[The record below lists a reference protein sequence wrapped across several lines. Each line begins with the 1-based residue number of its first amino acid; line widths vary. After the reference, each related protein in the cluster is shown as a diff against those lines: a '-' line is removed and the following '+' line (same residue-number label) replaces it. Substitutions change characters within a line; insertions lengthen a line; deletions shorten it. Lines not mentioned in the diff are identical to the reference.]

1 MTGEFGGI
9 SIFDLVVIC
18 VVGLAALIGLMTG
31 FIRGGLFLGSWIL
44 AMVIALYAYPLVL
57 PITETYVDPG
67 WKAMAASAISAFL
80 VSLFLLLL
88 VAHFIAKLV
97 RSSRLNML
105 DRSLGLLAGGCLA
118 IAVLSI
124 LYLPISANMSDGDF
138 PDWIENAKTRP
149 IVERVAGV
157 LLQLIPDDFRPDTS
171 DLQTDRADSDTQLDR
186 LTAIPPIEGS
196 DSDGEASYNN
206 ATIDRLTREIES
218 QQ

>member
-1 MTGEFGGI
+1 MEIGGI

-44 AMVIALYAYPLVL
+44 AIITALYAYPFVL
-57 PITETYVDPG
+57 PLTEGFVEPG
-67 WKAMAASAISAFL
+67 WKAMAAAAAGTFL
-80 VSLFLLLL
+80 VSLVILLLL
-88 VAHFIAKLV
+88 THFIAKLI

-105 DRSLGLLAGGCLA
+105 DRSLGMLAGGGLA

-124 LYLPISANMSDGDF
+124 LYLPIGANFSDEAF

-149 IVERVAGV
+149 IIERVAV
-157 LLQLIPDDFRPDTS
+157 ALIYLIPENFRPNPPGSRD
-171 DLQTDRADSDTQLDR
+171 DLVDSATQLDR
-186 LTAIPPIEGS
+186 LTAAPPIAGS
-196 DSDGEASYNN
+196 GGNAEAGYTE
-206 ATIDRLTREIES
+206 ATLEQLQQEIEN